1 MSKSIVWNTY
11 TRIYQTPKNYALAM
25 KRIHPAW
32 IVAGVTFLTLIA
44 AAAFRSTTSVMFV
57 PLETEFSWTR
67 TQTSAAVTLNLIF
80 YGLTAPFA
88 AVLME
93 RYSVKKVALWALG
106 LIGLGTVLTVW
117 MTSLWQLV
125 LYWGVMVGAGTGG
138 LALVFASIVAN
149 RWFVKRRGLVTG
161 IFSAAYATGQL
172 VFLPLIANMVTQLG
186 WRTGSLVVAGFVAV
200 VIPIF
205 ILFFRNS
212 PAEAN
217 SSAYG
222 SMAGEPTYTE
232 APRSLLDTFAVLFE
246 VAKTR
251 QFWVLSGTFFVCGW
265 TTNGLIGAHFI
276 PAAHDHGMPAT
287 TAAGLLAL
295 VGIFDFVGTILSGWL
310 TDCFDSRILLVI
322 YYGLRGLAL
331 FSVPFVLGPT
341 VEPPLLFFVV
351 FYGLD
356 WIATVPPTIELI
368 RRYFGLGKTGI
379 VWGWVFASH
388 MVGAGVAATYAGV
401 IRDLEGSYF
410 LAWITAAVLCVVA
423 AAAFWLLRK
432 DDVAPKQ

>member
-1 MSKSIVWNTY
+1 
-11 TRIYQTPKNYALAM
+11 M
-25 KRIHPAW
+25 KTKLHPAW
-32 IVAGVTFLTLIA
+32 IVAGITFLTLIA
-44 AAAFRSTTSVMFV
+44 AAAFRSTTSVLFE
-57 PLETEFSWTR
+57 PLESEFGWSRTE
-67 TQTSAAVTLNLIF
+67 TSLAVTVNLLF

-93 RYSVKKVALWALG
+93 KYSVKKVALAALG
-106 LIGLGTVLTVW
+106 LIASGTLLTVF
-117 MTSLWQLV
+117 MTDVWQLIV
-125 LYWGVMVGAGTGG
+125 LWGVFVGLGTGG

-172 VFLPLIANMVTQLG
+172 VFLPMIAHLVMSIGWQLG
-186 WRTGSLVVAGFVAV
+186 SLTVAAFAIF

-205 ILFFRNS
+205 ALFFRNRPS
-212 PAEAN
+212 DLGA
-217 SSAYG
+217 SAYG
-222 SMAGEPTYTE
+222 AETNADTYSE
-232 APRSLLDTFAVLFE
+232 SPRSLAATFTVLFSAMRTKE
-246 VAKTR
+246 
-251 QFWVLSGTFFVCGW
+251 FWVLAATFFVCGW

-310 TDCFDSRILLVI
+310 TDRFDSRVLLAI

-368 RRYFGLGKTGI
+368 RRYFGLERTGI
-379 VWGWVFASH
+379 IWGWVFASH
-388 MVGAGVAATYAGV
+388 MIGAAVAAIFAGV
-401 IRDLEGSYF
+401 IRDLQGSYF
-410 LAWITAAVLCVVA
+410 IAWITAAILC
-423 AAAFWLLRK
+423 LLATVSLTALK
-432 DDVAPKQ
+432 KPAPIK

>member
-1 MSKSIVWNTY
+1 
-11 TRIYQTPKNYALAM
+11 M

-57 PLETEFSWTR
+57 PLETEFAWTR

-93 RYSVKKVALWALG
+93 RYSVKKVALAALG

-125 LYWGVMVGAGTGG
+125 LYWGFMVGAGTGG

-186 WRTGSLVVAGFVAV
+186 WRTGSLVVAAFVAV

-205 ILFFRNS
+205 IVFLEIALRK
-212 PAEAN
+212 
-217 SSAYG
+217 
-222 SMAGEPTYTE
+222 
-232 APRSLLDTFAVLFE
+232 PRA
-246 VAKTR
+246 R
-251 QFWVLSGTFFVCGW
+251 HMGQQ
-265 TTNGLIGAHFI
+265 
-276 PAAHDHGMPAT
+276 
-287 TAAGLLAL
+287 L
-295 VGIFDFVGTILSGWL
+295 VN
-310 TDCFDSRILLVI
+310 
-322 YYGLRGLAL
+322 
-331 FSVPFVLGPT
+331 
-341 VEPPLLFFVV
+341 
-351 FYGLD
+351 
-356 WIATVPPTIELI
+356 PPTQKPRE
-368 RRYFGLGKTGI
+368 
-379 VWGWVFASH
+379 
-388 MVGAGVAATYAGV
+388 
-401 IRDLEGSYF
+401 
-410 LAWITAAVLCVVA
+410 
-423 AAAFWLLRK
+423 AFWTPLRFCLKLLK
-432 DDVAPKQ
+432 PGNSGC